1 MSKRQ
6 NPPASGSQKKKAPQ
20 KPRSERSSKRKSS
33 NAAKGSKRRL
43 EKPGQQW
50 EIKHPHAAGIDIGSR
65 THFVAVGQE
74 KADVRAFD
82 STTPGLRKMI
92 QWLKE
97 RGVEHAAME
106 STGNYWMPVF
116 EIIADEGLGVV
127 LVDAHQTR
135 HVAGRKSDQSDAQWI
150 QQLHTYGLL
159 SAAFRPAE
167 EICRLRTL
175 VRHRKSLVEES
186 SMATLHMHKMLDEMN
201 LHLHHTLSDLTG
213 VSGLAILEAILRGER
228 DPAQLAGLVDPR
240 VKTSRAQIEA
250 ALTGNYREQSL
261 FVLGQA
267 LESYRHKQGQLAE
280 CDRYIEEW
288 LGHLSRQAAS
298 KRTEK
303 ADAASE
309 VGAIDPAAS
318 SVPAAG
324 KSKPR
329 KSKTASRNAQKI
341 AQTELLAARLKAI
354 IGVDLTAVPGL
365 GILAIFTLL
374 SEIGTEMSRWR
385 NAKAFVSWL
394 GLCPNHKI
402 SGGRVLSRGSRR
414 VVSRAATILRVAA
427 TTIGKTDT
435 PLGCFFRRKRAQLG
449 APKAITATARK
460 LACLVYQMIQTQTE
474 YRAMD
479 GSAYEQAYTAHRLKS
494 LKRRA
499 EELGY
504 ELTERPAQAA

>member
-6 NPPASGSQKKKAPQ
+6 NRPATGSQKKKASQ
-20 KPRSERSSKRKSS
+20 EPRSERSFKRQSS
-33 NAAKGSKRRL
+33 NAAKRRV
-43 EKPGQQW
+43 EKPEQQW
-50 EIKHPHAAGIDIGSR
+50 KIKHPHAAGIDVGSR

-74 KADVRAFD
+74 KADVRSFE
-82 STTPGLRKMI
+82 STTPGLRKMV

-97 RGVEHAAME
+97 RGVEEVAME
-106 STGNYWMPVF
+106 STANYWMPVF

-127 LVDAHQTR
+127 LVDAYQTR

-167 EICRLRTL
+167 DICRLRTL

-186 SMATLHMHKMLDEMN
+186 SMATLHMQKMLDEMN
-201 LHLHHTLSDLTG
+201 LHLHHTLSDVTG
-213 VSGLAILEAILRGER
+213 VSGMAILDAILAGEH
-228 DPAQLAGLVDPR
+228 DPVRLAGLVDSR
-240 VKTSRAQIEA
+240 VKKSRGQIEA

-261 FVLGQA
+261 FVLRQA
-267 LESYRHKQGQLAE
+267 LETYRHKQGQLAE
-280 CDRYIEEW
+280 CDRYIEQW
-288 LGHLSRQAAS
+288 LGHLSREAVS
-298 KRTEK
+298 KQTRK
-303 ADAASE
+303 ADGSAEVSAVVTASE
-309 VGAIDPAAS
+309 KNEP
-318 SVPAAG
+318 
-324 KSKPR
+324 KKN
-329 KSKTASRNAQKI
+329 SRNAQKI
-341 AQTELLAARLKAI
+341 AQSELLATRLKAI
-354 IGVDLTAVPGL
+354 IGVDLTALPGL

-374 SEIGTEMSRWR
+374 SEIGTDMGRWR

-402 SGGRVLSRGSRR
+402 SGGRVLSRRSRR
-414 VVSRAATILRVAA
+414 VTNRAATIFRVAA
-427 TTIGKTDT
+427 ISIGKTDT

-460 LACLVYQMIQTQTE
+460 LACLVYQMIQTRTE

-479 GSAYEQAYTAHRLKS
+479 GSGYEKVYAAHRLNS
-494 LKRRA
+494 LRRRA

-504 ELTERPAQAA
+504 ELIERATQAA

>member
-6 NPPASGSQKKKAPQ
+6 NATGSPKKKAAQ
-20 KPRSERSSKRKSS
+20 KPRSKRASKRKSS

-43 EKPGQQW
+43 EKPEAQW
-50 EIKHPHAAGIDIGSR
+50 EIKHPHAAGIDVGSR

-82 STTPGLRKMI
+82 STTPGLRKMV

-97 RGVEHAAME
+97 RGVEDVAME
-106 STGNYWMPVF
+106 STSNYWMPVF
-116 EIIADEGLGVV
+116 EIIADEGLEVI

-135 HVAGRKSDQSDAQWI
+135 HVAGRKSDLSDAQWI

-186 SMATLHMHKMLDEMN
+186 SMAILHMHKALDEMN
-201 LHLHHTLSDLTG
+201 LHLHHHLSDLSG
-213 VSGLAILEAILRGER
+213 MSGLAILDAILAGER
-228 DPAQLAGLVDPR
+228 DPVRLAGMVDYR
-240 VKTSRAQIEA
+240 VKKSRSQIEA
-250 ALTGNYREQSL
+250 ALTGNYREQCL
-261 FVLGQA
+261 FVLRQA
-267 LESYRHKQGQLAE
+267 LETYRHLQGQLAD

-288 LGHLSRQAAS
+288 LGELSAQAAS
-298 KRTEK
+298 K
-303 ADAASE
+303 
-309 VGAIDPAAS
+309 PAAE
-318 SVPAAG
+318 VEPAVAAAPIESASPSDSPG
-324 KSKPR
+324 KKSK
-329 KSKTASRNAQKI
+329 SKKNKAPSKNAQKI
-341 AQTELLAARLKAI
+341 AQNELLAARLKAI
-354 IGVDLTAVPGL
+354 LGVDLTAVPGL
-365 GILAIFTLL
+365 AILAIYTLL
-374 SEIGTEMSRWR
+374 SEIGTDMSRWR

-414 VVSRAATILRVAA
+414 VISRAATIFRVAA
-427 TTIGKTDT
+427 TALGRTDT

-460 LACLVYQMIQTQTE
+460 LACLVYQMIRTQTE
-474 YRAMD
+474 YCAMD
-479 GSAYEQAYTAHRLKS
+479 GSAYEQAYIAHRVKS
-494 LKRRA
+494 LRRGA

-504 ELTERPAQAA
+504 ELIERTASIAA